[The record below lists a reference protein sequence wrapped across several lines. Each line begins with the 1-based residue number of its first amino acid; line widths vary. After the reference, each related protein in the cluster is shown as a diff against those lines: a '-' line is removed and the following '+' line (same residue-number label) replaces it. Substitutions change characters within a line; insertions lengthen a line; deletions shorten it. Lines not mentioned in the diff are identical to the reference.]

1 MYKTFHLQ
9 CNRPEIGVLSVS
21 QAGRM
26 SFLHVHVVISD
37 RPSLEMS
44 GPLDLSL
51 LISALIW
58 YLSGYKAD
66 LAIFWFAIIYSI
78 GHTIAA
84 NPESLL
90 LSGGL

>member
-1 MYKTFHLQ
+1 
-9 CNRPEIGVLSVS
+9 
-21 QAGRM
+21 
-26 SFLHVHVVISD
+26 
-37 RPSLEMS
+37 MS